1 MNRLKAEFPDRLKVV
16 SVDVQSSLGK
26 ALAPEYG
33 KLTPTFIF
41 FDGEGEELW
50 RRIGTLEADEVRQS
64 IEK

>member
-1 MNRLKAEFPDRLKVV
+1 VNRLKVEFPDRLKVV

-41 FDGEGEELW
+41 FDGEGDELW

-64 IEK
+64 IKK